1 MSSEISSANFLKI
14 TILGSIWTFL
24 KELVTKGLA
33 LITTLFLALL
43 LMPEDFGT
51 IGIAVTIVTLLNFVV
66 DCGFKQSLIRSKKLD
81 QLSHMTA
88 ISFNFILSII
98 LYIALFFSSPA
109 ISNFFEIDITQ
120 VLRIMGL
127 QIIFISLYNTHEAIL
142 IRNLEFKKILNVTLP
157 ASVISSIFAVIL
169 AINGYGV
176 YALVAQ
182 TLVYHFINFLIFWV
196 YAPLK
201 IDFAFSKTIF
211 KKYYNFGW
219 KISVIGIIDTLFS
232 NLLTLLLV
240 KFYSLTVAGT
250 FFLAN
255 KIYNNLVK
263 FLISSVQS
271 ASYPTLAKARDDRAQ
286 TKNHFQNLLKT
297 TTSIFF
303 PVVVFLFFFSESFF
317 EIFFEDQWAL
327 SGTYMSLL
335 SIRMVLYPALSLNY
349 NILKI
354 YGKSNLLLILELFK
368 KFLLAICIFSFWSFG
383 IEIVILSMFISS
395 LLGYLLNIYLNK
407 AFINYSLFEQIK
419 DIAPQLLISVLSGL
433 LASQLLYSLNF
444 SLLINTSLSA
454 LLFFTLYVLFALLLV
469 PNFKLFLQ
477 LIFTRRKG

>member
-1 MSSEISSANFLKI
+1 MSSEISNANFLKT

-24 KELVTKGLA
+24 KEFITKGLA
-33 LITTLFLALL
+33 LLTTLFLATLL
-43 LMPEDFGT
+43 VPEDFGT

-81 QLSHMTA
+81 QPSYMTA
-88 ISFNFILSII
+88 ISFNFTLSV
-98 LYIALFFSSPA
+98 LSYIALFFSSPA
-109 ISNFFEIDITQ
+109 ISTFFEIEISQ
-120 VLRIMGL
+120 ILRIMGL

-142 IRNLEFKKILNVTLP
+142 IRNLEFKKILNISLP
-157 ASVISSIFAVIL
+157 ASVISSIFAVVL
-169 AINGYGV
+169 AIYGYGV
-176 YALVAQ
+176 YALAAQ
-182 TLVYHFINFLIFWV
+182 TLTYHIINFFIFWV
-196 YAPLK
+196 YAPIK
-201 IDFAFSKTIF
+201 INFAFSKKIF

-271 ASYPTLAKARDDRAQ
+271 ASYPTLAKARDDRLQ
-286 TKNHFQNLLKT
+286 TKDHFQNLLKT

-303 PVVVFLFFFSESFF
+303 PVVVFLFFFSESIF
-317 EIFFEDQWAL
+317 EIFFEDEWAS

-335 SIRMVLYPALSLNY
+335 SIRMLLFPALSLNF

-354 YGKSNLLLILELFK
+354 YGKSNLLLILEIFK

-395 LLGYLLNIYLNK
+395 LFGYLLNIYFNK

-419 DIAPQLLISVLSGL
+419 DISPQLLISIFSGL
-433 LASQLLYSLNF
+433 ITSQLIFSLNF
-444 SLLINTSLSA
+444 SLLINASFSA
-454 LLFFTLYVLFALLLV
+454 LLFFTLYISFALILV
-469 PNFKLFLQ
+469 PNFKSFLQ
-477 LIFTRRKG
+477 LIFMRRKD